1 MLDGEQEMR
10 APASQVGGVAALGVH
25 RIGRD
30 DRSGDV
36 DAVQQ
41 DGEHWDLIRLR
52 PDIYLAQDGAM
63 RMIEGRQ
70 QVITGFPAAGRAT

>member
-10 APASQVGGVAALGVH
+10 AAPGQVGGVATLGVH

-30 DRSGDV
+30 DRTGDA

-41 DGEHWDLIRLR
+41 HGEPGNLIRL
-52 PDIYLAQDGAM
+52 DAHLHLAQDGTVN
-63 RMIEGRQ
+63 MIQGSQ
-70 QVITGFPAAGRAT
+70 QVITGFPAASGAP